1 MNRQNRTIFA
11 SFALAATLLA
21 SVPARADEGLA
32 VRVATGVGQL
42 IAAQGNAALVT
53 IREEFSQQLAET
65 IKPFLP
71 APEQTSSSGDNSD
84 APATM

>member
-1 MNRQNRTIFA
+1 MNRQTRTIFA

-53 IREEFSQQLAET
+53 IRDEFTDQLVET

-71 APEQTSSSGDNSD
+71 APDETSSSGDNAD
-84 APATM
+84 APATL